1 MSKRTLM
8 TAAICAAALMPF
20 TAALGQASDGA
31 YRGMFLCE
39 KMKASPDILHV
50 PLDLVVHGTDAQFAR
65 PIFNF
70 NGQRVLGSELG
81 AGKIEQDGKVHLTS
95 SWYFRGVA
103 YSGDYSGTIGAN
115 GGTLS
120 GKQSWSGRGDSATGS
135 RNCHVALVPAPQA
148 ARAAAQPESP
158 ASKPGDK

>member
-1 MSKRTLM
+1 MRTRELF
-8 TAAICAAALMPF
+8 AAAAL
-20 TAALGQASDGA
+20 TACCAGAAFAQSPDGA
-31 YRGMFLCE
+31 YRGTFLCE

-50 PLDLVVHGTDAQFAR
+50 PLDLVVRGSDAQFAR

-70 NGQRVLGSELG
+70 NGRPVLGSELG
-81 AGKIEQDGKVHLTS
+81 SGKLEPDGKVHLTS
-95 SWYFRGVA
+95 TWYFRGVA

-120 GKQSWSGRGDSATGS
+120 GKQSWSGGRESANGS

-148 ARAAAQPESP
+148 ARASAQPDAAP
-158 ASKPGDK
+158 SKPGDK